1 MFINRLFLILFD
13 CVLIFAIHIV
23 LIFRDKHLWMW
34 NEQEPEE
41 IFFMV
46 NGNDSYPNEFPWF
59 AVITKIHLNDRL
71 EGNCG
76 RTIINHR
83 RIVTA
88 T

>member
-1 MFINRLFLILFD
+1 MCFDFAQSEINIYGCGMSKNQKR
-13 CVLIFAIHIV
+13 
-23 LIFRDKHLWMW
+23 
-34 NEQEPEE
+34 
-41 IFFMV
+41 FFMV

-59 AVITKIHLNDRL
+59 AVISKIHLNDRL
-71 EGNCG
+71 ERICG